1 MCWME
6 FSHNFII
13 CIWSLTLETCEKQ
26 LQLLCEFNIPVSKC
40 QRSGTLSVPF
50 FLEGHTN
57 DCQTSLQTCYFVL
70 PWSLEC
76 FKDIFFKTCH
86 SFCFNDRL
94 LIDFAQT
101 TSKMLLPY
109 RDETER
115 RGGGVSRVWDAF
127 QVCLLIVVGGYVR
140 VVPATMILLY
150 GGVGDYMCR
159 VNLGLQHMDGN
170 DWGCI
175 WHALGSW
182 EEKKWVK
189 ETTERIIQT

>member
-127 QVCLLIVVGGYVR
+127 QVCLLIVVCVSVCVVQNNMFCLMERCGITCVR
-140 VVPATMILLY
+140 CSWGLNTMMRMTWRWLWIP
-150 GGVGDYMCR
+150 
-159 VNLGLQHMDGN
+159 
-170 DWGCI
+170 
-175 WHALGSW
+175 
-182 EEKKWVK
+182 
-189 ETTERIIQT
+189 